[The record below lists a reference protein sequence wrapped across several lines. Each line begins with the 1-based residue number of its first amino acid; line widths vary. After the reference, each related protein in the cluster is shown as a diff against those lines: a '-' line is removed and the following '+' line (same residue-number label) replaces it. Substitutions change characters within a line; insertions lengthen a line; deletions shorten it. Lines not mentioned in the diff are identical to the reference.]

1 MAVRK
6 IVSSLF
12 LCILACF
19 LLVGCSS
26 NGGPN
31 AVDSGWVDLFDG
43 KTLNGWIQR
52 GGQDKFEVIDGC
64 IVGTNYVGPGNG
76 FLCTVQDY
84 SNFELELDFFCPP
97 HTNSGIQIRSQVKKR
112 ENRKDTVWGYQI
124 EIDPSERSWTGGF
137 YEELG
142 RGWIASLKDKPQARA
157 AFKANDWNHFR
168 IVANGNHFQV
178 WLNGVPTCDVIDD
191 KTAEGFIGLQLHWP
205 VVKNGAKP
213 GTQVKWKN
221 IRLKE
226 LPQ

>member
-6 IVSSLF
+6 IVTSLF
-12 LCILACF
+12 FCILACF

-84 SNFELELDFFCPP
+84 SNFELELDFF
-97 HTNSGIQIRSQVKKR
+97 
-112 ENRKDTVWGYQI
+112 
-124 EIDPSERSWTGGF
+124 
-137 YEELG
+137 
-142 RGWIASLKDKPQARA
+142 
-157 AFKANDWNHFR
+157 
-168 IVANGNHFQV
+168 
-178 WLNGVPTCDVIDD
+178 
-191 KTAEGFIGLQLHWP
+191 
-205 VVKNGAKP
+205 
-213 GTQVKWKN
+213 
-221 IRLKE
+221 
-226 LPQ
+226 

>member
-6 IVSSLF
+6 TLSSLF
-12 LCILACF
+12 LFIFGCF
-19 LLVGCSS
+19 LWSGCAS
-26 NGGPN
+26 NGESH
-31 AVDSGWVDLFDG
+31 AVDSGWVDLLDG
-43 KTLNGWIQR
+43 NTLNGWVKR
-52 GGQDKFEVIDGC
+52 GGQDNFKVIDGC

-76 FLCTVQDY
+76 FLCTAKDY

-97 HTNSGIQIRSQVKKR
+97 NTNSGIQIRSQVKQR

-142 RGWIASLKDKPQARA
+142 RGWIASLEDKPEARA
-157 AFKANDWNHFR
+157 AFKANDWNHLR
-168 IVANGNHFQV
+168 IVANGTHFQV
-178 WLNGVPTCDVIDD
+178 WLNGIPTSDVEDGE
-191 KTAEGFIGLQLHWP
+191 TATGFIGLQLHWP
-205 VVKNGAKP
+205 VVKQGAKP

-226 LPQ
+226 LP